1 MLLRLLMGVSRV
13 QARTLMLHVIPKQE
27 RVGTIGDGVK
37 PGYPSLM
44 GLGGANVQ
52 MRALLA
58 HIWTFLPRPHLS
70 RIKQERS
77 N

>member
-1 MLLRLLMGVSRV
+1 MSVECV
-13 QARTLMLHVIPKQE
+13 QAHRLMLYVTLKKE

-52 MRALLA
+52 
-58 HIWTFLPRPHLS
+58 
-70 RIKQERS
+70 
-77 N
+77 